1 MGYCVILYF
10 CISSLFFIHNCLFIG
25 LQSTLLPV
33 KNLVAACGVCSK
45 SFKSELTL
53 KVHYESVH
61 NGVKYS
67 CETCGKSFTSNS
79 YLKNHI
85 KTIHEGLNNYKCDS
99 CGLSFSTNSS
109 MNFHMKKIHGISSKS
124 KKGND
129 DFNESNNTS
138 TDMVFVPANGARVSK
153 VIPAAEQ
160 VKKKKYYA
168 PKFTKVLIKSTT
180 DKSKTGEMMKS
191 MSVPAIVPKMMPAYL
206 PAMVPKMIPAGNQGY
221 TTTQYSGNQENSQ
234 QEQQGNN
241 IEYQNDSNEDHAPND
256 VQLGYQPDDEDGDN
270 NVDTFA
276 PCTVCYQKKCRYIS
290 KQSGHLTHKCIC
302 DACQKWKG
310 RNKDKILNLDCS
322 RKNKCNRA
330 DPVKIKNLCNNCRM
344 YRVRLMGHL

>member
-124 KKGND
+124 KKGDD

-180 DKSKTGEMMKS
+180 DKRKTGEMMKS
-191 MSVPAIVPKMMPAYL
+191 MSVPAIVPKMMPTYL

-221 TTTQYSGNQENSQ
+221 TTTQYSGNQEPWQNH
-234 QEQQGNN
+234 QGYNN
-241 IEYQNDSNEDHAPND
+241 IGYQNYSNHGYVPNHI
-256 VQLGYQPDDEDGDN
+256 QFAENQGYQNPHGSN
-270 NVDTFA
+270 
-276 PCTVCYQKKCRYIS
+276 QRYAQNYVPPTETPGFQYAQHDLGKLSFPNSIS
-290 KQSGHLTHKCIC
+290 LG
-302 DACQKWKG
+302 
-310 RNKDKILNLDCS
+310 
-322 RKNKCNRA
+322 
-330 DPVKIKNLCNNCRM
+330 
-344 YRVRLMGHL
+344 